1 MTWIKPDQHEEPII
15 SKYHTTRHPYDIYRK
30 HHQTNGMVSTST
42 CDYDQRKQV
51 LINMEINQPQA
62 SHYVTM
68 TMTTKIRM
76 LWCQRQWKRIHP
88 DGEDLELH
96 PTSNHQHH
104 GVVKTNKMAKDSSTS
119 AIEAQLHVSYYTQV
133 S

>member
-30 HHQTNGMVSTST
+30 HHETNGMVSTST
-42 CDYDQRKQV
+42 CDYDQHKQV
-51 LINMEINQPQA
+51 LINMEITQPQA

-76 LWCQRQWKRIHP
+76 LWCQRQRKRIHP
-88 DGEDLELH
+88 DGEDLEL
-96 PTSNHQHH
+96 QHH
-104 GVVKTNKMAKDSSTS
+104 GVIKTNQMVKDLSTP

>member
-1 MTWIKPDQHEEPII
+1 MKNQLSPSIT
-15 SKYHTTRHPYDIYRK
+15 PYDIHCK
-30 HHQTNGMVSTST
+30 HHETNGMISTSM
-42 CDYDQRKQV
+42 CDYDQCEQA

-76 LWCQRQWKRIHP
+76 SWCQHQRKRIHP

-104 GVVKTNKMAKDSSTS
+104 GVVKTNKMAKNSSTS